1 MPPWQLY
8 SRGGCPASDRS
19 SATTRTRFKRSATAG
34 AAKEESPSA
43 LGGSLLIITA
53 SRIIRCS
60 LHDLTEQGSGHSRTR
75 QQYSEDGEARNIF
88 AVPLWNDGFPPEAY
102 RGGRWPDQLPR
113 GSSPGVVPTDEC
125 PGGRSHDRSP
135 PSLAALGALPQ
146 GLLIFGGE
154 KRTSQAG
161 FHGSHISGWRP
172 PLGPGQHDA
181 HAHDGQE
188 HEPYRQED
196 SHGFTVSLQSS
207 HDMVEQAGRRSTYR
221 PSRGEIPGAAVVDP
235 GPGRTTIRCPR
246 FAWNDVHLPMGAT
259 PMVMER
265 RTTSRHVPTPGQ
277 YAGLPLPVAW
287 PLIASVRP
295 TRQAREVADESPSNC
310 CQYPDF

>member
-1 MPPWQLY
+1 MNDPVDVVTIDRPLHSPPSVRYRKASSSSAARSALVRRGFTAVI
-8 SRGGCPASDRS
+8 SRGGDRHSAQASTTPTPTMARS
-19 SATTRTRFKRSATAG
+19 TK
-34 AAKEESPSA
+34 
-43 LGGSLLIITA
+43 
-53 SRIIRCS
+53 
-60 LHDLTEQGSGHSRTR
+60 
-75 QQYSEDGEARNIF
+75 
-88 AVPLWNDGFPPEAY
+88 
-102 RGGRWPDQLPR
+102 
-113 GSSPGVVPTDEC
+113 
-125 PGGRSHDRSP
+125 
-135 PSLAALGALPQ
+135 
-146 GLLIFGGE
+146 
-154 KRTSQAG
+154 
-161 FHGSHISGWRP
+161 
-172 PLGPGQHDA
+172 
-181 HAHDGQE
+181 
-188 HEPYRQED
+188 PYRQED

-235 GPGRTTIRCPR
+235 DPGRTTIRCPR
-246 FAWNDVHLPMGAT
+246 FAWNDVHLPTGAT